1 VADRDVYLRYHIAQ
15 RLMFWTNIPAEAF
28 YGTDT
33 VGPPGLSEQ
42 DAQYGHSREKASLS
56 PLSPEYPT
64 FAQGGMDDPERQIP
78 GMSGEREISLGG
90 RHRRDTYDEDDD
102 DSTEELMENT
112 RANASTGGRRDDRM
126 NRPVQPAPPP
136 RMPPA
141 MSAMPPSIQQ
151 MVQTVKPRFAA
162 NQAVPQIQ
170 LQPSTAS
177 TLASSSGASF
187 KFPRPDSTF
196 SRNSVSS
203 PAHVL
208 SDPFR
213 GSSAPARSRP
223 KSHSV
228 KRSMDD
234 TKLKPPKKSALRRAS
249 QFAGTAPVEQQ
260 STYDVDLRK
269 DTPQAQTASDR
280 EVSRR
285 SMVRF
290 DLHRL
295 STAST
300 VSSSSPVSS
309 SSVESLLADI
319 LPAKPPK
326 SKPGRAEP
334 PARTTRFSAPP
345 PGGSEQDSYRPSI
358 KARPPNRQRE
368 MRSRSPSRLSY
379 LCSDG
384 SSQESPFVDPEHGPE
399 SPFADTAEFA
409 SPSSTVESEQQ
420 FNAKRKKRMSHLVL

>member
-1 VADRDVYLRYHIAQ
+1 MSFPIQAAILIFRQSRKNRGQPVADRDVYLRYHIAQ
-15 RLMFWTNIPAEAF
+15 RLMFWTNIPAEAI

-112 RANASTGGRRDDRM
+112 RANASTGGRRDDR
-126 NRPVQPAPPP
+126 
-136 RMPPA
+136 
-141 MSAMPPSIQQ
+141 IQQ

-384 SSQESPFVDPEHGPE
+384 SSQESPFVDPENGPE
-399 SPFADTAEFA
+399 SPLADTAEFA

-420 FNAKRKKRMSHLVL
+420 FDAKRKKRMSHLVL